1 MSLARKFAPRK
12 SPVSRVSK
20 PTLVSSIPN
29 VCPGAR
35 LSPIVAIKYT
45 SVFHPILFICSS
57 VLSHLA
63 LADHSQS
70 NGPRSNKSLSP
81 RLTLQALATV
91 TSESSD
97 YAIDTT
103 MSHLAALQA
112 AQAAPEADMSPTNAI
127 GGASANESTARVW
140 DDTLEEGQRQITM
153 LYTKLGKCQREE
165 REGKVPDAKVVRNL
179 EARKASTESFLFYLE
194 FDYPAESYAN
204 LQKTK
209 IPATL
214 KLMKERRGDGVLPP
228 RIADKCA
235 ELYDMFE
242 EENWGAQENG
252 EDASAEEL
260 ALESA
265 ATNSPR
271 RRQPP
276 VRTQGS
282 VVERLPPTDH
292 AIWGLGGI
300 MYGLMQGGVIRRSYR
315 FDPRY
320 IAKKTPAKVFGDND
334 LVPGDWWPLVHV
346 ALFHGA
352 HGAKIKGIAGHPD
365 LGAWSIIVSEN
376 PKYANLDS
384 DDGETIFYSGDD
396 SGNKSNRD
404 TILESSPGTKSLQK
418 SRRMGTPVRVLRR
431 KGTGNNRYAPLVG
444 IRYDGLYR
452 VVDEYEKTR
461 PGQGGKFLQF
471 KLVRLP
477 DQRDFRETIR
487 AAPTPKQQA
496 DFWKIQEGY

>member
-1 MSLARKFAPRK
+1 
-12 SPVSRVSK
+12 
-20 PTLVSSIPN
+20 
-29 VCPGAR
+29 
-35 LSPIVAIKYT
+35 
-45 SVFHPILFICSS
+45 
-57 VLSHLA
+57 
-63 LADHSQS
+63 
-70 NGPRSNKSLSP
+70 
-81 RLTLQALATV
+81 
-91 TSESSD
+91 
-97 YAIDTT
+97 

-112 AQAAPEADMSPTNAI
+112 AQAAPETDMSPTDAI
-127 GGASANESTARVW
+127 GDASANGPTARVW
-140 DDTLEEGQRQITM
+140 DDSLEEGQRQISL
-153 LYTKLGKCQREE
+153 LYTTLNRFQ
-165 REGKVPDAKVVRNL
+165 REGKIPDPKDARIL
-179 EARKASTESFLFYLE
+179 EAREASTRSFLFYLE
-194 FDYPAESYAN
+194 FDYPAELCAK

-228 RIADKCA
+228 GIADKCA

-242 EENWGAQENG
+242 EENWGAQETG
-252 EDASAEEL
+252 EDASTEEL
-260 ALESA
+260 APESA

-271 RRQPP
+271 RRQPA

-282 VVERLPPTDH
+282 VLERLPPTDD
-292 AIWGLGGI
+292 AIWGLHGI
-300 MYGLMQGGVIRRSYR
+300 MHGLMQGGVIRRSYR

-320 IAKKTPAKVFGDND
+320 ITEKRDAKVFGHNG

-384 DDGETIFYSGDD
+384 DDGETILYSGDD
-396 SGNKSNRD
+396 SGNKNNRD

-431 KGTGNNRYAPLVG
+431 KGTGNNKYAPLVG

-471 KLVRLP
+471 KLVRLSH
-477 DQRDFRETIR
+477 QWNFRETIR
-487 AAPTPKQQA
+487 AAPTHKQQA